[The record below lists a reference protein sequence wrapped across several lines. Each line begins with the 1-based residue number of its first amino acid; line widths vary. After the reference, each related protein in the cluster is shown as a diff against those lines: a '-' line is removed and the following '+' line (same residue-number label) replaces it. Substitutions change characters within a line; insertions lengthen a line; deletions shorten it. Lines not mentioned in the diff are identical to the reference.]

1 MCMCLLHKYTCLP
14 YTLSLILPVFTDSK
28 TKIHKISLFLQSQ
41 KIASGTIIMLR
52 CSIASSCNACH
63 RVTASM
69 LFFIALPAPIST
81 LDTSTHQL
89 RYQTTKVSKCDE
101 LLCFGEYS
109 KTLSWCW
116 FTYNA
121 VLHWYMYIVAI
132 SHELGLNAS
141 IHR

>member
-1 MCMCLLHKYTCLP
+1 M
-14 YTLSLILPVFTDSK
+14 SLDLTVFTDSITNIDK
-28 TKIHKISLFLQSQ
+28 TSLFLQLQ
-41 KIASGTIIMLR
+41 KIAAGTIIMLR

-69 LFFIALPAPIST
+69 LLFIALPAPIST
-81 LDTSTHQL
+81 LDTVTYQL
-89 RYQTTKVSKCDE
+89 RYQTTKVSRCDE

-116 FTYNA
+116 ITDDA
-121 VLHWYMYIVAI
+121 VLHWYMYIVAV

-141 IHR
+141 IHRWERA